1 MGVGHRDPARRGQL
15 AEYPDAA
22 FRQLDKAASYNK
34 LSERPG
40 LLAGAIAIQLGRYNR
55 AHAAF
60 EQVLKRDPRN
70 LTATISLAG
79 LESNARRRK
88 NALAL
93 LRHALVLAPGDQ
105 TATTELAL
113 ARQKRLDP
121 KQVAQDLVNNAAARV
136 H

>member
-1 MGVGHRDPARRGQL
+1 M
-15 AEYPDAA
+15 
-22 FRQLDKAASYNK
+22 
-34 LSERPG
+34 
-40 LLAGAIAIQLGRYNR
+40 QLGRYDR

-60 EQVLKRDPRN
+60 EQVLNRDPRN

-105 TATTELAL
+105 TATTELARR
-113 ARQKRLDP
+113 ARSAWIRSRSHKTWSTMRRR
-121 KQVAQDLVNNAAARV
+121 ASTRV
-136 H
+136 SA